1 MNGKFFKRIIA
12 GLICATVAVCVCG
25 CSSDHSAGSTA
36 SESTA
41 SAVSDSTDENSTE
54 TTTATASEI
63 TDKILGEVEFPSAAE
78 IKEERRDD
86 YYEVDENKIVS
97 YSAYICG
104 SGAYPDEIAIFCM
117 KDPADTA
124 AVKEMLEK
132 RVEKQT
138 ASFKDYTPDEM
149 YKIDG
154 NNVLVNGNYVALI
167 ICADNTKAID
177 IFKSLTK

>member
-1 MNGKFFKRIIA
+1 MKINVTKKIIA
-12 GLICATVAVCVCG
+12 GLICAAVAICVCG
-25 CSSDHSAGSTA
+25 CSSGTASDSTA
-36 SESTA
+36 SSTA
-41 SAVSDSTDENSTE
+41 ESSSDNGSVSASASASD
-54 TTTATASEI
+54 I
-63 TDKILGEVEFPSAAE
+63 TDKILAEIEFPSKAK
-78 IKEERRDD
+78 IEEDRREGF
-86 YYEVDENKIVS
+86 YEVEEDKIES

-104 SGAYPDEIAIFCM
+104 SGAYPDELAVFCM
-117 KDPADTA
+117 KSSDDTA

-154 NNVLVNGNYVALI
+154 NNVVVSGNYVALI
-167 ICADNTKAID
+167 ICSDNAKATQ

>member
-1 MNGKFFKRIIA
+1 MKINVTKKIIA
-12 GLICATVAVCVCG
+12 GLICAAVAVCVCG
-25 CSSDHSAGSTA
+25 CSSGTATDSTTSSTA
-36 SESTA
+36 ESSSDTGSVSSAA
-41 SAVSDSTDENSTE
+41 SASD
-54 TTTATASEI
+54 I
-63 TDKILGEVEFPSAAE
+63 TDKILAEIEFPSKAK
-78 IKEERRDD
+78 IEEDRREGF
-86 YYEVDENKIVS
+86 YEVEEDKIES

-104 SGAYPDEIAIFCM
+104 SGAYPDELAVFCM
-117 KDPADTA
+117 KSSDDTA

-154 NNVLVNGNYVALI
+154 NNVVVSGNYVALI
-167 ICADNTKAID
+167 ICSDNAKATQ

>member
-1 MNGKFFKRIIA
+1 MKINVTKKIIA
-12 GLICATVAVCVCG
+12 GLICAAVAVCVCG
-25 CSSDHSAGSTA
+25 CSSGTATDSTA
-36 SESTA
+36 SSTA
-41 SAVSDSTDENSTE
+41 ESSSDNGSVSSA
-54 TTTATASEI
+54 ASAEEI
-63 TDKILGEVEFPSAAE
+63 TDKILAEIEFPSKAK
-78 IKEERRDD
+78 IEEDRREGF
-86 YYEVDENKIVS
+86 YEVEEDKIES

-104 SGAYPDEIAIFCM
+104 SGAYPDELAVFCM
-117 KDPADTA
+117 KSSDDTA

-154 NNVLVNGNYVALI
+154 NNVVVSGNYVALI
-167 ICADNTKAID
+167 ICSDNAKATE

>member
-1 MNGKFFKRIIA
+1 MKINVTRKIIA
-12 GLICATVAVCVCG
+12 GLICAVVAVCVCG
-25 CSSDHSAGSTA
+25 CSSRTATDSTA
-36 SESTA
+36 SSTA
-41 SAVSDSTDENSTE
+41 ESSSDNGSVSSA
-54 TTTATASEI
+54 ASADEI
-63 TDKILGEVEFPSAAE
+63 TDKILGEIEFPSKAE
-78 IKEERRDD
+78 IKEDRIDD
-86 YYEVDENKIVS
+86 FYEVEEDKIES

-104 SGAYPDEIAIFCM
+104 SGAYPDELAVFCM
-117 KDPADTA
+117 KSSDDTA

-154 NNVLVNGNYVALI
+154 NNVVVSGNYVALI
-167 ICADNTKAID
+167 ICSDNAKATK

>member
-1 MNGKFFKRIIA
+1 MKNNVTRKIIA
-12 GLICATVAVCVCG
+12 GLICAAVAVCVCG
-25 CSSDHSAGSTA
+25 CSSGTATDSTA
-36 SESTA
+36 SSTA
-41 SAVSDSTDENSTE
+41 ESSSDTGSVSSA
-54 TTTATASEI
+54 ASAEEI
-63 TDKILGEVEFPSAAE
+63 TDKILAEIEIPTKAEIEEGRRDGFYEVEKDMIE
-78 IKEERRDD
+78 
-86 YYEVDENKIVS
+86 S

-104 SGAYPDEIAIFCM
+104 SGAYPDELAVFCM
-117 KDPADTA
+117 KSSDDTA

-154 NNVLVNGNYVALI
+154 NNVVVSGNYVALI
-167 ICADNTKAID
+167 ICSDNSKATE

>member
-1 MNGKFFKRIIA
+1 MKINVTKKIIA
-12 GLICATVAVCVCG
+12 GLICAAVAVCVCG
-25 CSSDHSAGSTA
+25 CSSGTATDSTA
-36 SESTA
+36 SSTA
-41 SAVSDSTDENSTE
+41 ESSSDTGSVSSA
-54 TTTATASEI
+54 ASAEEI
-63 TDKILGEVEFPSAAE
+63 TDKILAEIEFPSKAK
-78 IKEERRDD
+78 IEEDRREGF
-86 YYEVDENKIVS
+86 YEVEEDKIES

-104 SGAYPDEIAIFCM
+104 SGAYPDELAVFCM
-117 KDPADTA
+117 KSSDDTA

-154 NNVLVNGNYVALI
+154 NNVVVSGNYVALI
-167 ICADNTKAID
+167 ICSDNAKATQ

>member
-1 MNGKFFKRIIA
+1 MKINVTKKIIA
-12 GLICATVAVCVCG
+12 GLICAAVAVCVCG
-25 CSSDHSAGSTA
+25 CSSGTASDSTA
-36 SESTA
+36 SSTTESSSDTGSVSSAA
-41 SAVSDSTDENSTE
+41 SASD
-54 TTTATASEI
+54 I
-63 TDKILGEVEFPSAAE
+63 TDKILAEIEFPSKSE
-78 IKEERRDD
+78 IKEDRRDD
-86 YYEVDENKIVS
+86 FYEVDINKIES

-104 SGAYPDEIAIFCM
+104 SGAYPDELAVFCM
-117 KDPADTA
+117 KSSDDTA

-154 NNVLVNGNYVALI
+154 NNVVVSGNYVALI
-167 ICADNTKAID
+167 ICSDNAKATE

>member
-1 MNGKFFKRIIA
+1 MKNNVTRKIIA
-12 GLICATVAVCVCG
+12 GLICAVVAVCVCG
-25 CSSDHSAGSTA
+25 CSSGTASDSTA
-36 SESTA
+36 SSTA
-41 SAVSDSTDENSTE
+41 ESSSDTGSVSSAVS
-54 TTTATASEI
+54 ASDI
-63 TDKILGEVEFPSAAE
+63 TDKIIAEIEFPSKAK
-78 IKEERRDD
+78 IEEDRREGF
-86 YYEVDENKIVS
+86 YEVEEDKIES

-104 SGAYPDEIAIFCM
+104 SGAYPDELAVFCM
-117 KDPADTA
+117 KSSDDTA

-154 NNVLVNGNYVALI
+154 NNVVVSGNYVALI
-167 ICADNTKAID
+167 ICSDNAKATE

>member
-1 MNGKFFKRIIA
+1 MKINVTKKIIA
-12 GLICATVAVCVCG
+12 GLICAAVAVCVCG
-25 CSSDHSAGSTA
+25 CSSGTATDSTTSSTA
-36 SESTA
+36 ESSSDNGSVSSAA
-41 SAVSDSTDENSTE
+41 SASD
-54 TTTATASEI
+54 I
-63 TDKILGEVEFPSAAE
+63 TDKILAEIEFPSIAK
-78 IKEERRDD
+78 IEEGRREGF
-86 YYEVDENKIVS
+86 YEVEEDKIES

-104 SGAYPDEIAIFCM
+104 SGAYPDELAVFCM
-117 KDPADTA
+117 KSSDDTA

-154 NNVLVNGNYVALI
+154 NNVVVSGNYVALI
-167 ICADNTKAID
+167 ICSDNAKATE

>member
-1 MNGKFFKRIIA
+1 MTNNVTRKIIA
-12 GLICATVAVCVCG
+12 GLICAAVAVCVCG
-25 CSSDHSAGSTA
+25 CSSGTATDSTA
-36 SESTA
+36 SSKAESSSDTGSVS
-41 SAVSDSTDENSTE
+41 SAVS
-54 TTTATASEI
+54 ASDI
-63 TDKILGEVEFPSAAE
+63 TDKILAEIEFPSKAK
-78 IKEERRDD
+78 IEEDRREGF
-86 YYEVDENKIVS
+86 YEVEEDKIES

-104 SGAYPDEIAIFCM
+104 SGAYPDELAVFCM
-117 KDPADTA
+117 KSSDDTA

-154 NNVLVNGNYVALI
+154 NNVVVSGNYVALI
-167 ICADNTKAID
+167 ICSDNAKATE